1 MNAAGDPARS
11 HYGRPTDETVAD
23 LAAVQR
29 DDDMLNVIAAGGRI
43 TAAERETL
51 AGILDSETLVTAD
64 PADQENVLRALLGAW
79 REELCPEDQRIPD
92 LVDTDRALFTLRR
105 SRRAYRRWWRRAL
118 RFATRGRWQ

>member
-1 MNAAGDPARS
+1 VNGDGGNPRS

-51 AGILDSETLVTAD
+51 AAILDSKTLTEAAF
-64 PADQENVLRALLGAW
+64 ADQENVLRALLGAW
-79 REELCPEDQRIPD
+79 REELCPDDQRIPD
-92 LVDTDRALFTLRR
+92 LVDTDRALFTLRK

-118 RFATRGRWQ
+118 RFATRGRWK

>member
-1 MNAAGDPARS
+1 MNGAGGTPRS

-64 PADQENVLRALLGAW
+64 PADQETVLRALLGAW

>member
-1 MNAAGDPARS
+1 VNGTGGTPRS

-43 TAAERETL
+43 TDAERETL
-51 AGILDSETLVTAD
+51 AAILDSKTLTDAAF
-64 PADQENVLRALLGAW
+64 ADQENVLRALLGAW

-118 RFATRGRWQ
+118 RFATRGRWK